1 MRKANTPMNTMNAP
15 PLLTRLDTILYG
27 LLAALALVAAFCTN
41 ASAQENSD
49 ELGRLFFTPERRQT
63 LDRQRQLNIQEKQE
77 IPEDPTLTIDGIVT
91 RSSGKRTAWVNGV
104 AQNENETPSGV
115 SVTPRR
121 KDPGKV
127 VVQASELP
135 AGNARV
141 GGTVNRNTGEATDL
155 LNGGR
160 ISTKSSATK

>member
-1 MRKANTPMNTMNAP
+1 MRKTNRPMKMP
-15 PLLTRLDTILYG
+15 PLPSRHDTTHAG
-27 LLAALALVAAFCTN
+27 LLAALALVAAFCTTAN
-41 ASAQENSD
+41 AQEISG

-63 LDRQRQLNIQEKQE
+63 LDRQRQLNIQENQE

-104 AQNENETPSGV
+104 AQNENEMPSGV
-115 SVTPRR
+115 KVTPSQ

-127 VVQASELP
+127 VVQASESP
-135 AGNARV
+135 AGKARV

-160 ISTKSSATK
+160 ISIKSATKK

>member
-1 MRKANTPMNTMNAP
+1 MSKAKTPMNMP
-15 PLLTRLDTILYG
+15 PLLTRHDRILAA
-27 LLAALALVAAFCTN
+27 LLAALTLLTAFTTN
-41 ASAQENSD
+41 ASAQEASD

-77 IPEDPTLTIDGIVT
+77 IPEDPTLTIDGVVT

-104 AQNENETPSGV
+104 AQNENEMPSGV
-115 SVTPRR
+115 KVTPRR

-127 VVQASELP
+127 VVQASESP

-160 ISTKSSATK
+160 INIRSTAKK

>member
-1 MRKANTPMNTMNAP
+1 MRKANIPMNTP
-15 PLLTRLDTILYG
+15 PLRTRLYTNLAG

-41 ASAQENSD
+41 ASAQESSD

-77 IPEDPTLTIDGIVT
+77 IPEDPTLTIDGVVT
-91 RSSGKRTAWVNGV
+91 RSSGKRTVWVNGV

-127 VVQASELP
+127 VVQASESP
-135 AGNARV
+135 AGNAKV
-141 GGTVNRNTGEATDL
+141 GGTINRNTGVATDL

-160 ISTKSSATK
+160 ISTRSTATK

>member
-1 MRKANTPMNTMNAP
+1 M
-15 PLLTRLDTILYG
+15 TRLLPG
-27 LLAALALVAAFCTN
+27 CLPLSRSLLPPARTPVPRKIRTNSAA
-41 ASAQENSD
+41 
-49 ELGRLFFTPERRQT
+49 LFFTPERRQT